1 MHDEVDEDIKRLAH
15 ALERD
20 LYELYKTPMLSGENL
35 QMALGFSSIDAY
47 RRALTRK
54 KLPIP
59 VFKLED
65 RRGTYALTKDV
76 AAWLATQSVN
86 AKRKNM
92 KSK

>member
-1 MHDEVDEDIKRLAH
+1 MHDEVGDDIKQLSH
-15 ALERD
+15 VLERD

-47 RRALTRK
+47 RRAQTRK

-59 VFKLED
+59 VFKIEG

-76 AAWLATQSVN
+76 AAWLATHSVT
-86 AKRKNM
+86 A
-92 KSK
+92 

>member
-1 MHDEVDEDIKRLAH
+1 MHGEVDEDIKRLAH

-54 KLPIP
+54 NCRYPFSSLKTGAVPML
-59 VFKLED
+59 
-65 RRGTYALTKDV
+65 
-76 AAWLATQSVN
+76 
-86 AKRKNM
+86 
-92 KSK
+92 